1 MKKDIQDALR
11 EDPAQ
16 FAEDAQTLMEATAD
30 IASEKVAEARKR
42 LKEVF
47 ERITEC
53 SKDTWNN
60 VSEKAVD
67 GAKATDQAIRENP
80 YQSLG
85 VAFGI
90 GALMGFLLSRPRSD

>member
-1 MKKDIQDALR
+1 MKKNIQDALR
-11 EDPAQ
+11 EDPTQ

-42 LKEVF
+42 FKEVM
-47 ERITEC
+47 EKVAEC
-53 SKDTWNN
+53 SKETWST
-60 VSEKAVD
+60 VSEKAIA
-67 GAKATDQAIRENP
+67 GAKATDTAIRENP

-90 GALMGFLLSRPRSD
+90 GALLGFLLSRPRSE